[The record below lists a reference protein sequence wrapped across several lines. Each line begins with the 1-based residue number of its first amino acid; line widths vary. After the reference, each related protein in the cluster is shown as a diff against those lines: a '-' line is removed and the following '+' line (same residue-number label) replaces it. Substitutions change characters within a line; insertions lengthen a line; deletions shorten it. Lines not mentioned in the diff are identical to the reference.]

1 MPEHDPNGAARRPVL
16 KRMDWTPGE
25 EFAEWLAAEARGG
38 RLWLYCGHVDA
49 KGGVTGAE
57 VAADLAANQ
66 HGSGVYTVF
75 DAGSWGRGYWR
86 G

>member
-16 KRMDWTPGE
+16 RQYDGVMFDAEVALNLANAGKLWEFVGE
-25 EFAEWLAAEARGG
+25 F
-38 RLWLYCGHVDA
+38 DA
-49 KGGVTGAE
+49 KGGETGGA
-57 VAADLAANQ
+57 VAADLAQ
-66 HGSGVYTVF
+66 REIGRGVFQVF